1 MKRIL
6 ISFLAS
12 AALCITASAQQK
24 GEQSSGLHLC
34 HDTAAPD
41 SEKARSIPVRHW
53 EFDYFN
59 YGVSGGQEA
68 VYLNFSMALRYNFD
82 TPLVDV
88 GGEFSMGATPHFRYD
103 PLEMN
108 KGAIIKR
115 TYLML
120 SPVAHYNF
128 RRGKNASFFV
138 GMGLGM
144 GLGTRD
150 VFEGCTVDPE
160 GNIFEESYTRKYFVA
175 ALTPRAGV
183 ELFRHFR
190 IGMQVRIP
198 TDGEV
203 TIGPIISVTFG
214 GGKKD

>member
-1 MKRIL
+1 MRRATSIL
-6 ISFLAS
+6 LLILS
-12 AALCITASAQQK
+12 ITRLSAQTV
-24 GEQSSGLHLC
+24 ES
-34 HDTAAPD
+34 T
-41 SEKARSIPVRHW
+41 EKIKSIPVKHW

-59 YGVSGGQEA
+59 YGVSAGQGTA
-68 VYLNFSMALRYNFD
+68 YLNFSMALRYNFD

-88 GGEFSMGATPHFRYD
+88 GGEFTMGATPHDRYD
-103 PLEMN
+103 PLELK
-108 KGAIIKR
+108 KGTTLKR
-115 TYLML
+115 TYFML

-128 RRGKNASFFV
+128 RRGKNASFYV
-138 GMGLGM
+138 GMGLGF
-144 GLGTRD
+144 GLATKQ

-160 GNIFEESYTRKYFVA
+160 GNILEELNTDKYFVA

-190 IGMQVRIP
+190 VGIQLRIP

-203 TIGPIISVTFG
+203 TVGPTISLTFG

>member
-1 MKRIL
+1 MRYTTSIL
-6 ISFLAS
+6 LLILSISIL
-12 AALCITASAQQK
+12 SAQTTESK
-24 GEQSSGLHLC
+24 E
-34 HDTAAPD
+34 
-41 SEKARSIPVRHW
+41 EIKSIPVKHW

-59 YGVSGGQEA
+59 YGVSAGQGTT
-68 VYLNFSMALRYNFD
+68 YLNFSMAMRYNFD

-88 GGEFSMGATPHFRYD
+88 GGEFTMGATPHDRYD
-103 PLEMN
+103 PLELE
-108 KGAIIKR
+108 KGTPLKR
-115 TYLML
+115 TYFML

-128 RRGKNASFFV
+128 RRGKNASFYV
-138 GMGLGM
+138 GMGLGF
-144 GLGTRD
+144 GLGTKQ

-160 GNIFEESYTRKYFVA
+160 GNIHEELNTDKYFVA

-190 IGMQVRIP
+190 VGIQLRIP

-203 TIGPIISVTFG
+203 TVGPTISLTFG